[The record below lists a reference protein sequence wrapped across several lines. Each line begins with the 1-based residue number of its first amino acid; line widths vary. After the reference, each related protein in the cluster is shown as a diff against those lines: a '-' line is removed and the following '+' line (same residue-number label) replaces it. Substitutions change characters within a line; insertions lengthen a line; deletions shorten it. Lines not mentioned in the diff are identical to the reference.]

1 MNALVL
7 LQTENSLVVNVL
19 TLTLRLALGL
29 VILPHGA
36 QKLLGWFGGYGFKGT
51 MGWFTGTMHIPY
63 VFGLLAI
70 VTEFFAPLALFAGL
84 LTRPA
89 ALGIV
94 IVMAVAAVTSHWQH
108 GFFMNWFGA
117 QKGEGFEFHIL
128 AASIALVLIITGGGA
143 WSLDYLLSA
152 GR

>member
-1 MNALVL
+1 MNALTL
-7 LQTENSLVVNVL
+7 LQTKNSFVVNIL

-70 VTEFFAPLALFAGL
+70 ITKFFAPLALFAGL

-89 ALGIV
+89 ALGIAS
-94 IVMAVAAVTSHWQH
+94 VMIMAAVTSH
-108 GFFMNWFGA
+108 
-117 QKGEGFEFHIL
+117 
-128 AASIALVLIITGGGA
+128 
-143 WSLDYLLSA
+143 
-152 GR
+152 